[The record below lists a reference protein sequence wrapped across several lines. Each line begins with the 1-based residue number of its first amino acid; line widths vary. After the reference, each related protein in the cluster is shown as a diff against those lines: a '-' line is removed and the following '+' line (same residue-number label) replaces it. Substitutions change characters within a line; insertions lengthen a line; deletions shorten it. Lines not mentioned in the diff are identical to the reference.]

1 MSGKIQNELIVLAV
15 LDQKSWAKWLRKN
28 HLSSPGI
35 WMQIAKKNSG
45 IASVTYTEAVET
57 ALCYGWIDG
66 QKQSHNADAWLQKF
80 TPRGKRSIWSQL
92 NREKA
97 LALMECGQMQAAGL
111 AEIEQ
116 AKQDGRWEQA
126 YDSPRRAAIPHDLRA
141 ALNKNARAKAF

>member
-1 MSGKIQNELIVLAV
+1 MSGKIQNELIVLAF